1 MQEHVKKGRFTHVK
15 EIRAFQKYFEIV
27 YNPMDIHRT
36 VCEAARTL
44 KEKFEKQLSKIR
56 FPPYVKPEDRYW
68 WDFKHQPPK
77 FPNLP
82 TSELA
87 LAFFP
92 PYPEWLYFRD
102 LFRSGE
108 NDTKKPAQRVTWAKH
123 DLYNFKGHLRY
134 DLSAMSAKSQEGEG
148 AKLKINRSSLI
159 YFHFILS

>member
-1 MQEHVKKGRFTHVK
+1 
-15 EIRAFQKYFEIV
+15 
-27 YNPMDIHRT
+27 MDIHRT
-36 VCEAARTL
+36 VCDAAKTL
-44 KEKFEKQLSKIR
+44 KEKFEKQLSKVR
-56 FPPYVKPEDRYW
+56 CPPYVKPEDRYGW
-68 WDFKHQPPK
+68 AFKHKPPK

-87 LAFFP
+87 LAFFS

-102 LFRSGE
+102 LFRSCE

-134 DLSAMSAKSQEGEG
+134 DLSAMSVKSREGEG

-159 YFHFILS
+159 YFHFTLS